1 MLTGSVAAAGLLMM
15 TNQLPNLLGFCKQS
29 KMMALDGILNPVRH
43 LDQINPAAQA
53 IGVGP
58 ILGALF
64 IQR

>member
-1 MLTGSVAAAGLLMM
+1 MM